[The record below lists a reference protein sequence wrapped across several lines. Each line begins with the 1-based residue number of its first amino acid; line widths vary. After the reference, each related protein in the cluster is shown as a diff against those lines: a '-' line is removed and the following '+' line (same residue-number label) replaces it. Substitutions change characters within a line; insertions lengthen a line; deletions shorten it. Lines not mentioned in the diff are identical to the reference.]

1 MFVLAELKDNVRI
14 APDQFHLKLVD
25 AVRDEIDRKLAN
37 KVRQSLRISGLVF
50 TSRFFR
56 AGFAQCGPVHC
67 P

>member
-37 KVRQSLRISGLVF
+37 KVG
-50 TSRFFR
+50 
-56 AGFAQCGPVHC
+56 
-67 P
+67 